1 MYEVITSNT
10 IFFNHVER
18 DMTWMEDG
26 YVNML
31 LGAVYFY
38 FILKKSHVLWFF
50 LKKILFKIK
59 FFIFLNMSISKLIFK
74 K

>member
-50 LKKILFKIK
+50 KKNIV
-59 FFIFLNMSISKLIFK
+59 
-74 K
+74 